1 MTPQLTPSL
10 SDSLTDLEIL
20 GCEISIDGR
29 QGDERVLVRHP
40 RLRNTITIDN
50 TLRHPARILAAVAR
64 RLTKGA

>member
-20 GCEISIDGR
+20 GCEITVD
-29 QGDERVLVRHP
+29 DEKLCVRHP
-40 RLRNTITIDN
+40 RLRNTITLDN